1 MLKLPPPLHYSSK
14 LNLGVAVLAFF
25 AMFADATRAMSQTA
39 TETAADAFEI
49 PTSDDGLPGDGTIR
63 RYGWFKNLWR
73 TKRSSWAK
81 QVTAD
86 QGKVV
91 FLGDSITQGWQDDFR
106 GLMGKLP
113 VANRGISGDTTR
125 GMLIRLEEDVLAVK
139 PRCVVMLMGTNDLD
153 EGDTPEQIAGNF
165 KLIIDRLKKH
175 DSGMP
180 IVVCEVFPS
189 SPEKN
194 RPVEK
199 IRAVNNLYKQA
210 VKGDPQITVVDTWT
224 LFANEKG
231 DAKPEEFPDLLHPN
245 QDGYNKWAAALKP
258 IFATLGFIET
268 TPAKP
273 NVEPGFRLLF
283 NGDDLTG
290 WCVRPT
296 SQAQLTARARW
307 LKNNPAAPPWPIV
320 EKQVNF
326 DGKKASPDGRFE
338 SIAGRLV
345 VKTPSEGRRIQQLST
360 QEEFPDDFTLR
371 LEFRCT
377 PNADSGVFLRGKQ
390 LQCRD
395 FPLAG
400 PYKDLKKYR
409 PGDWNKLE
417 VIVTGTQ
424 ARCLC
429 NGEVLEE
436 ALELPETGPIG
447 LEGDRGQLEYRF
459 IRVSTH

>member
-1 MLKLPPPLHYSSK
+1 MLSVFALATSA
-14 LNLGVAVLAFF
+14 VASA
-25 AMFADATRAMSQTA
+25 QTTA
-39 TETAADAFEI
+39 EPVTETFEI
-49 PTSDDGLPGDGTIR
+49 PATNEGLPGEGTIR
-63 RYGWFKNLWR
+63 RYDWFKNLWR
-73 TKRSSWAK
+73 TKRSGWAK
-81 QVTAD
+81 QVDAD

-106 GLMGKLP
+106 GLMGELP

-125 GMLIRLEEDVLAVK
+125 GMLIRLEEDILAVN

-153 EGDTPEQIAGNF
+153 EGDTPKQIAGNF
-165 KLIIDRLKKH
+165 KQIIGRLKKH
-175 DSGMP
+175 DADMP

-199 IRAVNNLYKQA
+199 IRAVNDLYKQA

-231 DAKPEEFPDLLHPN
+231 DAKLEEFPDLLHPN
-245 QDGYNKWAAALKP
+245 LDGYKKWAAALKP
-258 IFATLGFIET
+258 IFATLGFIEQDS
-268 TPAKP
+268 PQLDI
-273 NVEPGFRLLF
+273 EPGFRSLF
-283 NGDDLTG
+283 NGQDLTG
-290 WCVRPT
+290 WCFRPT
-296 SQAQLTARARW
+296 SEAQLTARARW
-307 LKNNPAAPPWPIV
+307 RKNNPAAPPWPIV
-320 EKQVNF
+320 TEQVNL
-326 DGKKASPDGRFE
+326 DGKQASPDGRFE
-338 SIAGRLV
+338 AIVGRLV
-345 VKTPSEGRRIQQLST
+345 VKTPAEGRRIQQLST
-360 QEEFPDDFTLR
+360 QEDFSDDFTLK

-400 PYKDLKKYR
+400 PYKNLKKYR
-409 PGDWNKLE
+409 PGDWNTLE
-417 VIVTGTQ
+417 VIVKGTR

-436 ALELPETGPIG
+436 AMEIPESGPIG

-459 IRVSTH
+459 IRASTR